1 MKNFTVINEQ
11 IHFLEKEYAKK
22 KEQHSKLDQIAMLS
36 MEGATI
42 RNRMNLITGMMH
54 ALRWV
59 VDNNNIGEL
68 YETK

>member
-11 IHFLEKEYAKK
+11 IHFLEKEYARK
-22 KEQHSKLDQIAMLS
+22 KEEHSKLDQISMLS

-42 RNRMNLITGMMH
+42 RNRMNLITGMIH

-59 VDNNNIGEL
+59 VDDKINGEL
-68 YETK
+68 YQTK

>member
-1 MKNFTVINEQ
+1 MKNFTVIHEQ
-11 IHFLEKEYAKK
+11 IHFLENEYKKK
-22 KEQHSKLDQIAMLS
+22 KEEHSKLDQISMLS
-36 MEGATI
+36 MEGAVI